1 MTPMYQGLRAAGTVE
16 LGGLNA
22 APNPERL
29 SYIER
34 RVRQALPDV
43 GPVSDTWLGFR
54 PTLPDSLPVIGRSRH
69 NPNLIFAFGHHHLGL
84 TLGGITGKLVGEI
97 AAGAIPSLDVT
108 PFRPDRF
115 S

>member
-1 MTPMYQGLRAAGTVE
+1 
-16 LGGLNA
+16 
-22 APNPERL
+22 
-29 SYIER
+29 
-34 RVRQALPDV
+34 
-43 GPVSDTWLGFR
+43 
-54 PTLPDSLPVIGRSRH
+54 VIGRSRH

-84 TLGGITGKLVGEI
+84 TLGGITGKLVSEI